1 MFRGELDLDEVIE
14 AMLILERTVEAD
26 PFELLEEED
35 EDLGET
41 KWVIVG
47 QGEMSLSIQAS
58 DIALSQERS
67 GEGERVTGG
76 TILSNMGHQSNN
88 SDLRGDASRHLSDG
102 L

>member
-26 PFELLEEED
+26 PFELLEEKD

-47 QGEMSLSIQAS
+47 
-58 DIALSQERS
+58 
-67 GEGERVTGG
+67 
-76 TILSNMGHQSNN
+76 
-88 SDLRGDASRHLSDG
+88 
-102 L
+102 

>member
-76 TILSNMGHQSNN
+76 TILSNVGHQSNN
-88 SDLRGDASRHLSDG
+88 SDLRGDASRQLSDG